1 MKKRFILDLSEDL
14 LKVDPIKATSQI
26 PLAQQKRVID
36 NKTLVTKPKTL
47 ESRISDTAQTLGI
60 DSQELKDWMTEHS
73 VPQSLLKAILWTAQ
87 HLRLNPLL
95 GHLAWELNEKNYW
108 EIYISIDGWIAMLH
122 REPKF
127 QGITFN
133 QSSETENGIPIWMEC
148 SIFRSDLAHPIT
160 VREYFSELKTE
171 HPMWA
176 QMPRRM
182 LRHKTLQQCVR
193 LVFAISISEYQLM
206 ENQPNKANANKFLNK
221 KHLVNPK
228 IILKEKL
235 FIGT

>member
-1 MKKRFILDLSEDL
+1 MKKRSILDLSEDL
-14 LKVDPIKATSQI
+14 LEVDPIKATSQV

-36 NKTLVTKPKTL
+36 KPTVVTKPKTL

-60 DSQELKDWMTEHS
+60 DSQELKDWIIES
-73 VPQSLLKAILWTAQ
+73 SAPQSLLKPILWTAQ

-108 EIYISIDGWIAMLH
+108 KVYIPIDGWITMMHGKL
-122 REPKF
+122 KF

-133 QSSETENGIPIWMEC
+133 QSSETENGIPIWMGC

-171 HPMWA
+171 HPMWVR
-176 QMPRRM
+176 MPRRM
-182 LRHKTLQQCVR
+182 LRHKTLQ
-193 LVFAISISEYQLM
+193 
-206 ENQPNKANANKFLNK
+206 
-221 KHLVNPK
+221 
-228 IILKEKL
+228 
-235 FIGT
+235 